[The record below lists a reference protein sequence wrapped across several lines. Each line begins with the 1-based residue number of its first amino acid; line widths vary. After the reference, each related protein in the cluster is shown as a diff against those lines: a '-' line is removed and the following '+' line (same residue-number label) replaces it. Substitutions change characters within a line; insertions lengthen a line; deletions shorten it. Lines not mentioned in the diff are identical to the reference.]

1 MNFLTTGV
9 QVKAT
14 AAFFADTLPHVV
26 SSLPRSCAFPLSRPL
41 DSIFLDLPI
50 SLTELY
56 CLQIYALANNLSVV
70 SQLKLLELETDILIY
85 KANSA
90 FFIENRRGLL

>member
-1 MNFLTTGV
+1 M
-9 QVKAT
+9 KAT
-14 AAFFADTLPHVV
+14 AAFFADTLPPVV
-26 SSLPRSCAFPLSRPL
+26 SSLPCPCAFPLSRPL
-41 DSIFLDLPI
+41 DSMFLDLPI

-56 CLQIYALANNLSVV
+56 WLQIYALANSLRVA

-90 FFIENRRGLL
+90 FFIENRRVLL